1 MRLSRTTLGAVL
13 LAGVVAALTVGCTES
28 SPESSS
34 QETSSQESIAD
45 SVGST
50 SPGTESSQGST
61 ADSAGSTTP
70 GTDSPASSEAPAA
83 AMPEP
88 QGEPIVIAMIS
99 QESGPAALPD
109 SRLAAEAAVAY
120 VNAELGGA
128 AGRPLQLE
136 TCVTDGSPEQSSSC
150 ANQLLEKDPV
160 AFVGE
165 TELGTAGSVPIID
178 QAGVPLVGAAGV
190 TPELVTSTNAYA
202 FGLDAVADYAGW
214 TKYLTTDGGARTINL
229 LNLDIP
235 AAGVFE
241 AVVRSVAE
249 ANGATLGTVVSLPLS
264 ASDATSQMAAVAQ
277 GDPDVI
283 MTTTSAQLCV
293 PIAQAHAG
301 IAPSTKLFLPGIC
314 GSPQTLEAAGS
325 VIDGAYIGFGSL
337 NPYDTTEPQVAT
349 YRQALDTY
357 GDGEVPLSQFAGN
370 AFTAVLNLKDVVDG
384 LEPAS
389 VTASGIATAIR
400 AGVDVPSFMT
410 DNYTCDQRLA
420 FSPVT
425 CSRGRRVFEVA
436 GGVLINLSDQWYDGT
451 ADVVLG

>member
-1 MRLSRTTLGAVL
+1 MRSSRSTPLGAVL
-13 LAGVVAALTVGCTES
+13 ASSLVVAGLAAGCTES
-28 SPESSS
+28 SERSSD
-34 QETSSQESIAD
+34 A
-45 SVGST
+45 
-50 SPGTESSQGST
+50 ST
-61 ADSAGSTTP
+61 APTT
-70 GTDSPASSEAPAA
+70 GASPASSDASSAPTTGASPAPTAA
-83 AMPEP
+83 AATTVPAP
-88 QGEPIVIAMIS
+88 QGEPIVVAMIS

-128 AGRPLQLE
+128 AGRPFRLE

-150 ANQLLEKDPV
+150 ANQLLEMDPV

-165 TELGTAGSVPIID
+165 TELGTAGSVPIIEG
-178 QAGVPLVGAAGV
+178 AGVPLVGAAGV
-190 TPELVTSTNAYA
+190 TPELVTSQSAYA

-249 ANGATLGTVVSLPLS
+249 ANGATVGKVVSLPLT

-301 IAPSTKLFLPGIC
+301 IAPTTKLFLPGIC
-314 GSPQTLEAAGS
+314 GSPQTLAAAGS
-325 VIDGAYIGFGSL
+325 AIDGAYIGFGSL
-337 NPYDTTEPQVAT
+337 NPYDMTEPQVGT
-349 YRQALDTY
+349 YRRVLDTY

-370 AFTAVLNLKDVVDG
+370 AFTAVVNLKEVVDG

-389 VTASGIATAIR
+389 ITPSGIATAIR
-400 AGVDVPSFMT
+400 SGVDVPSFMT
-410 DNYTCDQRLA
+410 DAYTCDQRLA

-436 GGVLINLSDQWYDGT
+436 GGELTNLSDQWYDGT
-451 ADVVLG
+451 ADVTLG

>member
-1 MRLSRTTLGAVL
+1 MRLSRTNLGAVL

-34 QETSSQESIAD
+34 QESSSPGSIAD

-50 SPGTESSQGST
+50 SPATESSQGST

-70 GTDSPASSEAPAA
+70 GTDSPTSSEAPAA

-88 QGEPIVIAMIS
+88 EGEPIVIAMIS
-99 QESGPAALPD
+99 QESGAAALPD

-301 IAPSTKLFLPGIC
+301 IAPSSKLFLPGIC

-389 VTASGIATAIR
+389 VTASGIAAAIR

-425 CSRGRRVFEVA
+425 CSRGRRVFEVT
-436 GGVLINLSDQWYDGT
+436 GGELTNLSDQWYDGT
-451 ADVVLG
+451 ADVTLG